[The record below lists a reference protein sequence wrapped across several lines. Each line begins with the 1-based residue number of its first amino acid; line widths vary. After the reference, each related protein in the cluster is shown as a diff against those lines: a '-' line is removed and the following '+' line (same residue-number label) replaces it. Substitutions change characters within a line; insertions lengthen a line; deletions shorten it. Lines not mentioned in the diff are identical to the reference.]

1 MFANLFKPR
10 WRHSDPEVRLNAISK
25 LSPEQPEQA
34 SILRQ
39 LALHDSSRQ
48 VRVVAVS
55 RLSDTDTLLDILSQ
69 STDPDVREQAGL
81 RVSECLREHSSEC
94 LGELLKQL
102 DDVDVR
108 TQIILNVSN
117 EQLQQCAL
125 NSIEDEAILMQVALN
140 ARLATMR
147 RDAAQRVERAD
158 LLENLQRQSRGRDKT
173 VHRISRDK
181 LNRLREQARL
191 ETEHAERRAQL
202 LTQLEQLA
210 KGADLQFLSARTQAL
225 SKEWRQL
232 PAADRDSDMRF
243 EQLRQQIEARLNE
256 ADANERRIQER
267 QQQQQQDRLA
277 AEQLVQGLQALTQD
291 SQAQMEEL
299 LALQLQWQNLDSL
312 SELEPQLIQQ
322 WQHLYQSAE
331 RSISARER
339 VNQQAPHIESL
350 LSKQDADPEQTL
362 RRARRL
368 LQSVD
373 WPDTLPLPDLLS
385 ALQTRIEQLQQS
397 VNQRQAES
405 SQLENEFLQQLQ
417 TLEQRLEQGEIT
429 AAESLHSEITKRMEA
444 IASPSEAL
452 ESHYR
457 LLTARLAELKDWQG
471 FAANGKKENLCQQ
484 MESLI
489 GADLPAQALA
499 DQIRALQQE
508 WKEVDHGDPVH
519 SQKLWKRFHDAGE
532 KAYAPCQ
539 QWFAAQRQK
548 REHNLQQRREIC
560 EQLTRFISGMDWEQ
574 ADWHAVEAISRTARE
589 EWRQFS
595 PVDRAPGKPI
605 QQQFNSLLRDLDGRI
620 RAHRQS
626 CADLKEQI
634 IARATELAMA
644 DDVEAAA
651 QEAKQLQQQWKAA
664 GATFRS
670 RERTLWQAFR
680 EQCDLI
686 FSRLK
691 QARKL
696 QATQTA
702 AQPRE
707 ARLGT
712 APLEAL
718 QRLAQLAEQA
728 EEELA
733 ETGRSETL
741 STLLTEAVTGPSP
754 GAVWRKRIG
763 QRLEAI
769 RLISAGSRSTE
780 QQLALSESQARELCI
795 RLEILLGQPTPEED
809 ELLRMEYQMERLG
822 QALAE
827 QDDEPSE
834 AALQALELEWLT
846 LPFAWQFVDLQ
857 RRFFEVLARAA

>member
-39 LALHDSSRQ
+39 LALHDSSKQ

-55 RLSDTDTLLDILSQ
+55 RLNDTDTLLDILSQ

-81 RVSECLREHSSEC
+81 RVSECLSEHNSEC
-94 LGELLKQL
+94 LGELLKRL

-108 TQIILNVSN
+108 TQIILNVSS
-117 EQLQQCAL
+117 EQLQQSAL

-147 RDAAQRVERAD
+147 RDAAQRVESAD

-181 LNRLREQARL
+181 LNRLRDQAKR

-202 LTQLEQLA
+202 LKQLEQLA
-210 KGADLQFLSARTQAL
+210 NGADLQFLSARAQAL
-225 SKEWRQL
+225 VQEWRQL
-232 PAADRDSDMRF
+232 PSADHDSDRRF
-243 EQLRQQIEARLNE
+243 EALRQQVDARLSE
-256 ADANERRIQER
+256 ADANERLIQAR
-267 QQQQQQDRLA
+267 QQQRQQAQLE
-277 AEQLVQGLQALTQD
+277 AEQLLQQLRALAEDNPTHMEGLL
-291 SQAQMEEL
+291 EL
-299 LALQLQWQNLDSL
+299 QRQWQALDSL
-312 SELEPQLIQQ
+312 SELEPQYTRQ
-322 WQHLYQSAE
+322 WQHLYQNAE
-331 RSISARER
+331 RRLSALER
-339 VNQQAPHIESL
+339 FNQQTPHIESL
-350 LSKQDADPEQTL
+350 LSNNDTAPEQAL
-362 RRARRL
+362 RRAKRL
-368 LQSVD
+368 LQSID
-373 WPDTLPLPDLLS
+373 WPEALPVPSLLRTLQ
-385 ALQTRIEQLQQS
+385 ARIEQLQDR
-397 VNQRQAES
+397 VDQRQAES
-405 SQLENEFLQQLQ
+405 CQLENAFQQQLQ
-417 TLEQRLEQGEIT
+417 ALEERLEQGEI
-429 AAESLHSEITKRMEA
+429 ASAESLHSDITKRLEA
-444 IASPSEAL
+444 VASPSEAL
-452 ESHYR
+452 GSYYR
-457 LLTARLAELKDWQG
+457 QLTARLAELKDWQG
-471 FAANGKKENLCQQ
+471 FAANGKKESLCQQ
-484 MESLI
+484 MEALI

-508 WKEVDHGDPVH
+508 WKEIDHGDPVH
-519 SQKLWKRFHDAGE
+519 SQKLWKRFHEAGE

-539 QWFAAQRQK
+539 KWFAAQRQK

-560 EQLTRFISGMDWEQ
+560 EQLTRFMNGMDWEQ

-620 RAHRQS
+620 RAHRQT

-634 IARATELAMA
+634 IARATELAGA
-644 DDVEAAA
+644 DDIEAAA

-670 RERTLWQAFR
+670 RERSLWQAFR

-696 QATQTA
+696 QATQKPS
-702 AQPRE
+702 QPRE
-707 ARLGT
+707 ARLGA

-718 QRLAQLAEQA
+718 QRLAQLAEQT

-754 GAVWRKRIG
+754 GPVWRERIG

-857 RRFFEVLARAA
+857 RRFAATLAAA